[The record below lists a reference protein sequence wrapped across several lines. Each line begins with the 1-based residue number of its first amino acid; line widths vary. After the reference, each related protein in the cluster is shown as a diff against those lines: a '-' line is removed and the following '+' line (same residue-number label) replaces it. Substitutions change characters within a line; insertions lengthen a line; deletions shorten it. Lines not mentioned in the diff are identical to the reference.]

1 MAYAS
6 RSGKAR
12 TSRVSPQ
19 AHAICDRC
27 GGRYN
32 HTSLN
37 WQYDWAGASIIN
49 KRILVCRHCLDNP
62 QQQLRAIVLPADP
75 IPILNPRPEQFERAE
90 TDYRLTSLPATM
102 NLKTGLMVP
111 EGENRITQDDKRRV
125 TQQTGFANGSLNNY
139 PGTDPNAPGDNDPGL
154 PYGNTEVP
162 EAGLPAF
169 RLQNPWN
176 DAAPWND
183 EYIWRD

>member
-1 MAYAS
+1 MGYAS
-6 RSGKAR
+6 KQGRAR
-12 TSRVSPQ
+12 ISSRNPQ
-19 AHAICDRC
+19 AAAVCDRC
-27 GGRYN
+27 GGVYN

-75 IPILNPRPEQFERAE
+75 MPILNPRPEQFERAE

-111 EGENRITQDDKRRV
+111 DGDTRITENDKKRV
-125 TQQTGFANGSLNNY
+125 VQQTGFADGSLNER

-162 EAGLPAF
+162 ETGP
-169 RLQNPWN
+169 
-176 DAAPWND
+176 
-183 EYIWRD
+183 I

>member
-32 HTSLN
+32 HVNLN

-49 KRILVCRHCLDNP
+49 KRILVCRRCLDNP

-75 IPILNPRPEQFERAE
+75 MPIMNPRPEQFERAE
-90 TDYRLTSLPATM
+90 TDYRLTSLPATT
-102 NLKTGLMVP
+102 NAKTGLMVP
-111 EGENRITQDDKRRV
+111 DGDTRITENDKKRV
-125 TQQTGFANGSLNNY
+125 VQQTGFADGSLNER

-162 EAGLPAF
+162 ETGP
-169 RLQNPWN
+169 
-176 DAAPWND
+176 
-183 EYIWRD
+183 I

>member
-1 MAYAS
+1 MGYAS
-6 RSGKAR
+6 RQGRAR
-12 TSRVSPQ
+12 ISSRNPQ
-19 AHAICDRC
+19 AAAVCDRC
-27 GGRYN
+27 GGVYN

-75 IPILNPRPEQFERAE
+75 MPIMNPRPEQFERAE

-111 EGENRITQDDKRRV
+111 DGDTRITENDKKRV
-125 TQQTGFANGSLNNY
+125 VQQTGFADGSLNER

-162 EAGLPAF
+162 ETGP
-169 RLQNPWN
+169 
-176 DAAPWND
+176 
-183 EYIWRD
+183 I

>member
-12 TSRVSPQ
+12 TSRISPQ

-32 HTSLN
+32 HVDLA

-49 KRILVCRHCLDNP
+49 KRILVCNRCMDNP

-75 IPILNPRPEQFERAE
+75 VPILNPRPEQFERAE

-111 EGENRITQDDKRRV
+111 DGDTRITENNDPRV
-125 TQQTGFANGSLNNY
+125 TQQTGFANGSLNNF

-154 PYGNTEVP
+154 PYNNTTVP
-162 EAGLPAF
+162 QAGFYSAF
-169 RLQNPWN
+169 LNPW
-176 DAAPWND
+176 DD
-183 EYIWRD
+183 DGIWDDLAFWSA

>member
-12 TSRVSPQ
+12 TSRASPA

-75 IPILNPRPEQFERAE
+75 MPILNPRPEQFAQAE
-90 TDYRLTSLPATM
+90 TNYRLTSLPATM

-125 TQQTGFANGSLNNY
+125 TQQTGFANGSLNNF
-139 PGTDPNAPGDNDPGL
+139 PGTDPNAPGNSDPGL

-162 EAGLPAF
+162 EAGILSNYV
-169 RLQNPWN
+169 LNPWSDN
-176 DAAPWND
+176 STWIDST
-183 EYIWRD
+183 IWSE

>member
-1 MAYAS
+1 
-6 RSGKAR
+6 
-12 TSRVSPQ
+12 
-19 AHAICDRC
+19 
-27 GGRYN
+27 
-32 HTSLN
+32 LN

-75 IPILNPRPEQFERAE
+75 MPILNPRPEQFERAE

-111 EGENRITQDDKRRV
+111 DGDTRITENDKKRV
-125 TQQTGFANGSLNNY
+125 VQQTGFADGSLNER

-162 EAGLPAF
+162 KTGP
-169 RLQNPWN
+169 
-176 DAAPWND
+176 
-183 EYIWRD
+183 I